1 MQIFILALVI
11 GLFVHDQWRK
21 AQGGVA
27 PISLSTVGWLTLS
40 GLLLAG
46 AYTAICK
53 YTCSRLG
60 TVHGARALRR
70 LDRTTTAYRVALLGL
85 YGLSLWQ
92 GGLTA
97 IRQTMGDGILLDE
110 VLVIAVPLGMLAWG
124 WWVYYPID
132 RRLREA
138 PLMRRLDQGL
148 PVGPIWTR
156 SQYVISQI
164 RHQGAITLIPLL
176 MLIGNAELIDRYAP
190 VHWALIDTDPRP
202 LLMLVGAAVVFL
214 LAPAMVRVVW
224 DTQPLPAGDLRDR
237 LAAMCKQYR
246 LNIRQLLLW
255 RTFGCLINGAVIGAV
270 PWLRYILLTDGLLE
284 NMPRERVEAVMAHEL
299 AHIRYR
305 HIFWLM
311 TTALATM
318 GVLTVFWTL
327 SILAMIQW
335 VITTATPDTLT
346 HLVAWIDRP
355 DVIAITAMVPTILC
369 WVFVF
374 GWVSRR
380 FERQA
385 DTFAV
390 QHIATSNSLI
400 RDGIVIDPRSIGMM
414 TGALQQVADL
424 NHISTS
430 RRSWRHG
437 SIAWR
442 QAYLRSLRDQP
453 VDPMPIDRQ
462 ISAIKWASGLTLGAL
477 IALQWCAPMWLEYF
491 AV

>member
-11 GLFVHDQWRK
+11 GLFVHDQWRQ
-21 AQGGVA
+21 AQAGI
-27 PISLSTVGWLTLS
+27 PISLSTVGGFTLS

-46 AYTAICK
+46 AYTAACK
-53 YTCSRLG
+53 YTCARLESD
-60 TVHGARALRR
+60 HGARTLRR
-70 LDRTTTAYRVALLGL
+70 LDLTTTGYRVALLGL
-85 YGLSLWQ
+85 YGLGLWQ
-92 GGLTA
+92 GMLIA
-97 IRQTMGDGILLDE
+97 IRQSAGDWILLDE
-110 VLVIAVPLGMLAWG
+110 MMAMALPLGMLAWG

-156 SQYVISQI
+156 SQYLISQI
-164 RHQGAITLIPLL
+164 RHQAAITLIPLL
-176 MLIGNAELIDRYAP
+176 MLIGSAELIDRYAP
-190 VHWALIDTDPRP
+190 VYWVLIDADPRP
-202 LLMLVGAAVVFL
+202 LLMLVAAAAVFL
-214 LAPAMVRVVW
+214 LAPVMVRVVW

-237 LAAMCKQYR
+237 LTAMCQQYR
-246 LNIRQLLLW
+246 LGVRQLLLW

-311 TTALATM
+311 AAAIAAMGALA
-318 GVLTVFWTL
+318 VFWTI
-327 SILAMIQW
+327 SILATIQW
-335 VITTATPDTLT
+335 LITNATPDTLAD
-346 HLVAWIDRP
+346 LIAWIDRP
-355 DVIAITAMVPTILC
+355 DVIAIMAMVPTILC
-369 WVFVF
+369 WVVVF

-390 QHIATSNSLI
+390 LHIANSNSLI
-400 RDGIVIDPRSIGMM
+400 RDRILIDLRSIGAM
-414 TGALQQVADL
+414 TSALQQVADL

-442 QAYLRSLRDQP
+442 QAYLRGLLDQP
-453 VDPMPIDRQ
+453 ISPMPIDTQ
-462 ISAIKWASGLTLGAL
+462 VFAIKWTSGILLAAM
-477 IALQWCAPMWLEYF
+477 IAMQWYEPAWLEYF